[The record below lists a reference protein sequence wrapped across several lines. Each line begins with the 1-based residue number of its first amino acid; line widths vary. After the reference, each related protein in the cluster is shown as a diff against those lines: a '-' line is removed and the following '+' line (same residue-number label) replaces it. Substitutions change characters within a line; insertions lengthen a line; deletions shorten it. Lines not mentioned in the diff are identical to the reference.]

1 MNEDVFKKL
10 SDKYCP
16 RFGKIAVD
24 MGLITADQM
33 KEALVEQ
40 ADDDLSEKPHRLLGR
55 VLLDKGWLTHKQID
69 SIMNKV
75 FSNERKSEESS

>member
-1 MNEDVFKKL
+1 MNEDVARQL

-40 ADDDLSEKPHRLLGR
+40 ADDNISERPHRLLGR
-55 VLLDKGWLTHKQID
+55 ILLDKGWLTHKQID
-69 SIMNKV
+69 TIMNEV
-75 FSNERKSEESS
+75 FSNERKSEGPS